1 MPVLYITEGGET
13 TKIAQSP
20 SIMRYAGKLTGL
32 YPEDPL
38 EAALVDQIVDGAN
51 DCTAK
56 VMAAGKEGG
65 AEVVAEWL
73 DFYEKLL
80 VAKGGS
86 FFNGKSLSIAEL
98 TVTTMMGFL
107 GRMAGD
113 MSAVPHV
120 KAMVDATNAL
130 PAVAE
135 WNAKAAL

>member
-1 MPVLYITEGGET
+1 MHDRIRVGHLQQLRRVVLGVRE
-13 TKIAQSP
+13 
-20 SIMRYAGKLTGL
+20 
-32 YPEDPL
+32 
-38 EAALVDQIVDGAN
+38 
-51 DCTAK
+51 
-56 VMAAGKEGG
+56 EGG

-73 DFYEKLL
+73 GFYEKLL

-113 MSAVPHV
+113 LSAVPHV